1 MQEHP
6 SMGMLPVG
14 LIDGDQRKQGQL
26 IHGVPVVGNFQLIPT
41 IAKSLSVDK
50 IIIALPE
57 AIGPNIRQI
66 INLSKE
72 ANLPVGLVSSEG
84 ESSGD
89 GGGRI
94 RDVRIEDLLR
104 NQPIQIDDDNL
115 RRNIS
120 RKRLLVTGAGGSIG
134 SELCRQLAQYAP
146 AELALLGHGEHSI
159 FTLASEFARLH
170 PQLPVARLI
179 ADVRDTDRLQRT
191 FETFRPDIVFH
202 AAAHKHVSLMEW
214 NIEDA
219 ISNNVLGTQN
229 VIKASL
235 DHGVENF
242 ILISTDKAVNP
253 TSVMGA
259 TKRIAELIVSEAAR
273 QSGRCYL
280 SVRFGNVLSS
290 RGSVLSIFR
299 EQIAR
304 GGPVTVTHPEMRRYF
319 MTIEEAVNL
328 VLQSMLL
335 GRGGEI
341 FVLDMGEPL
350 KIADMARDLIELAGL
365 NIGRDIALEFTGIQ
379 PGEKLSEELF
389 LQSGS
394 YERTKHEKIL
404 VSCNG
409 RSAEPQS
416 ASSANQTLVEGLDE
430 QIDALVDAAR
440 KGKRS
445 GILQQ
450 LKRIVPEYKIEN
462 GLAPTWP
469 LPEQS

>member
-1 MQEHP
+1 
-6 SMGMLPVG
+6 MLPVG
-14 LIDGDQRKQGQL
+14 LIDNDLQKRGQT
-26 IHGVPVVGNFQLIPT
+26 IHGVPVVGNLHLLSG
-41 IAKSLSVDK
+41 IAESLNINK

-57 AIGPNIRQI
+57 ATGPNIRQI
-66 INLSKE
+66 LAISKD
-72 ANLPVGLVSSEG
+72 ANLPVGIISGSSEMSDAG
-84 ESSGD
+84 TQNW
-89 GGGRI
+89 RI
-94 RDVRIEDLLR
+94 RDVQIEDLLR
-104 NQPIQIDDDNL
+104 NEPIQIDDDGL
-115 RRNIS
+115 RRRVS

-134 SELCRQLAQYAP
+134 SELCRQLAQYDP

-170 PQLPVARLI
+170 PQLPVVRLI
-179 ADVRDTDRLQRT
+179 ADVRDTNRLQRT

-202 AAAHKHVSLMEW
+202 AAAHKHVSLMED
-214 NIEDA
+214 NVEDA
-219 ISNNVLGTQN
+219 VTNNVLGTRN
-229 VIKASL
+229 VIKASMA
-235 DHGVENF
+235 HGVEKF

-259 TKRIAELIVSEAAR
+259 TKRIAELLVSEAAR
-273 QSGRCYL
+273 VSGRCYL

-350 KIADMARDLIELAGL
+350 KIADLARDLIDLAGL
-365 NIGRDIALEFTGIQ
+365 KVGRDIDLEFTGMQ

-389 LQSGS
+389 LRRGH
-394 YERTKHEKIL
+394 YERTEYEKIF
-404 VSCNG
+404 VSFDGNG
-409 RSAEPQS
+409 VEPEQES
-416 ASSANQTLVEGLDE
+416 CGNRAFDEDLDK

-440 KGKRS
+440 TGERPR
-445 GILQQ
+445 ILQQ
-450 LKRIVPEYKIEN
+450 LKRIVPEYQIDN
-462 GLAPTWP
+462 GMATAPA
-469 LPEQS
+469 LLEMS